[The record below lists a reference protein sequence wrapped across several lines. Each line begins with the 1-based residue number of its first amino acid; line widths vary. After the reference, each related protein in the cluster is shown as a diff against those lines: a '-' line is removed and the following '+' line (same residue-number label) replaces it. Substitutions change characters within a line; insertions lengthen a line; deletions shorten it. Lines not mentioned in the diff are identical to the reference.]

1 MFPFKAHTETPSLD
15 EAIETAFAHLAS
27 EEPTTDAYSVIVDQ
41 LKKLYDIKSSYE
53 KDNKNF
59 VSKDQLVAVAGSI
72 AGILILVSYE
82 HVHPI
87 TSKALGF
94 VLKPKA

>member
-15 EAIETAFAHLAS
+15 SAIEEAFAHLAT
-27 EEPTTDAYSVIVDQ
+27 EETTSDAYSVIVDQ
-41 LKKLYDIKSSYE
+41 LKKLYEIKSSYE

-59 VSKDQLVAVAGSI
+59 VSKDQLVAVAGSL